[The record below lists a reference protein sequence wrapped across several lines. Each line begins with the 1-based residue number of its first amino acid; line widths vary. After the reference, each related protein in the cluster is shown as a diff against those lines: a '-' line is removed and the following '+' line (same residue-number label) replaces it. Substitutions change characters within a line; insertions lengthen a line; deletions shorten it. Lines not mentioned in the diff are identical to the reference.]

1 MKVELT
7 LYAILLGFV
16 MVITLAIYGGTQL
29 YYRSDRHQQI
39 EDYRYIINDQKIKIA
54 HLRNLNDYITAMEQV
69 LTSQQLAELK
79 ALALMIN
86 RERHRKYEATEQSL
100 LTEKERK

>member
-7 LYAILLGFV
+7 LYAIILCILI
-16 MVITLAIYGGTQL
+16 MVSSACYGAHQIYT
-29 YYRSDRHQQI
+29 YSDRQQQL
-39 EDYRYIINDQKIKIA
+39 EDYKYIINDQKIKIA
-54 HLRNLNDYITAMEQV
+54 HLRNLNDYVAAMEQV

-86 RERHRKYEATEQSL
+86 RERHRNYEAIEQPL
-100 LTEKERK
+100 ITEKDR